1 MGVEIFFGNF
11 SWESW
16 FGCHSSEE
24 REAGK
29 RWKFLG
35 AQVTPFWRV
44 DSADVKNIALI
55 QVVNLV
61 RDIFCFAIGWICF
74 SFFFSRGW
82 KGLQWFGRGSWKVL
96 PAKVVLIESKDLYFT
111 CKEDQLTLWRIFFS
125 CFIWYGIC
133 YLWDSFLLELRWVSP
148 EKSCL
153 LWWYPWPFAIVL
165 HY

>member
-11 SWESW
+11 SLESW

-96 PAKVVLIESKDLYFT
+96 PAKVVLIESKDLYLQGGSVDSLKNFFFLASFDTAFVT
-111 CKEDQLTLWRIFFS
+111 CEILFYWN
-125 CFIWYGIC
+125 
-133 YLWDSFLLELRWVSP
+133 
-148 EKSCL
+148 
-153 LWWYPWPFAIVL
+153 
-165 HY
+165 